1 MILVTCAVNKELAFF
16 ESQPHVEMLVTG
28 VGPVEAAASVSRALA
43 QSRPELVINAG
54 IAGAFKDCGEV
65 GEGVVVS
72 DDSLALCLETGAPIA
87 LPDDARVVDRA
98 SSDLA
103 LVDRLVEVGFR
114 SVRGVTV
121 TQVTALD
128 GTAARLASQGVAVES
143 MEGFAVLR
151 AAEIAGVPAI
161 EVRGISNVAGDR
173 SRGGWNF
180 EAGVRGL
187 ERVLNALLSL
197 LGTKDG

>member
-1 MILVTCAVNKELAFF
+1 VILVTCAVNKELAFF

>member
-1 MILVTCAVNKELAFF
+1 MILITCAVNKELAFL
-16 ESQPHVEMLVTG
+16 EPQPHVEVLVTG

-43 QSRPELVINAG
+43 QSKPELVINAG
-54 IAGAFKDCGEV
+54 IAGAFKDCAEIGD
-65 GEGVVVS
+65 GVVVS
-72 DDSLALCLETGAPIA
+72 DDSLALCLETGAPIG
-87 LPDDARVVDRA
+87 LPDDAVVVDRT

-103 LVDRLVEVGFR
+103 LVDRLVELGFH

-128 GTAARLASQGVAVES
+128 GTAARLASQGVGIET

-161 EVRGISNVAGDR
+161 EVRGISNHAGDR
-173 SRGGWNF
+173 SRSGWDF
-180 EAGVRGL
+180 TAGVAGL
-187 ERVLNALLSL
+187 ERVLSALLSL
-197 LGTKDG
+197 VGTKDG